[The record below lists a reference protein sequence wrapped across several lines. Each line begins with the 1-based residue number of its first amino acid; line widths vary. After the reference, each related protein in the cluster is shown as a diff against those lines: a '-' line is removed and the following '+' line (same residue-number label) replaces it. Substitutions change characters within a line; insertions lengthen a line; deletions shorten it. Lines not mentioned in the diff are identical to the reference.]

1 MTEQPLIF
9 ENERN
14 LRKWLAKNHSTSRGV
29 WLCLR
34 KKGGA
39 VPCVSYAEALDV
51 ALCYG
56 WIDGQKRAQDE
67 HLFLQ
72 RFVPRG
78 RRSIWSKV
86 NREHVR
92 RLIDSGQMQPA
103 GLVEVE
109 RAQAD
114 GRWDAAYDPPSR
126 ATVPDDLQAAL
137 DENSQAKE
145 FFVTLDRANRYAVLF
160 RVQTAKKPETRKR
173 KIAELVEMLS
183 EKRKLHP

>member
-1 MTEQPLIF
+1 MAGEESQHVAGRLAVSAQEGRSSPLRLVCGSAGCRALLWVDRWAEKSAGRAF
-9 ENERN
+9 VS
-14 LRKWLAKNHSTSRGV
+14 A
-29 WLCLR
+29 
-34 KKGGA
+34 A
-39 VPCVSYAEALDV
+39 V
-51 ALCYG
+51 
-56 WIDGQKRAQDE
+56 
-67 HLFLQ
+67 
-72 RFVPRG
+72 
-78 RRSIWSKV
+78 RSA
-86 NREHVR
+86 REEEY
-92 RLIDSGQMQPA
+92 
-103 GLVEVE
+103 LVEGEVE